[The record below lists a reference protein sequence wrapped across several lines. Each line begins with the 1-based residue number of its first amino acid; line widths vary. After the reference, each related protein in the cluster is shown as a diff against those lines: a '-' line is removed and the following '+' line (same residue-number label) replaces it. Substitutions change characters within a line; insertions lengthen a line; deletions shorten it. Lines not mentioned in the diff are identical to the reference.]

1 MEFLMATDTPYK
13 DLHDRIKKTTK
24 NRFAAQRRLEHHN
37 KAVLW
42 TITLSS
48 IFLLITPLAQGFEI
62 ELTQDKKT
70 IDFVQILL
78 TIVILAVSIILSMA
92 NFAVR
97 GERIHNCGM
106 ELNSFGRMVY
116 PKVNLED
123 KDEDY
128 GTLNQ
133 EYDEILR
140 RYENHTKVDFMRTKI
155 EMSDYYNPPFWYR
168 TVFTLRYF
176 SEFWLYIAILSC
188 EFIWV
193 AKLFGAI

>member
-1 MEFLMATDTPYK
+1 MSDVTPYK
-13 DLHDRIKKTTK
+13 ELHDRVIKTTK

-48 IFLLITPLAQGFEI
+48 IFLLITPLAQGFGL
-62 ELTQDKKT
+62 ELTQSKTT
-70 IDFVQILL
+70 IDFVQIIL

-106 ELNSFGRMVY
+106 ELNGLGRRIFPHIKLTEQDDQYDSF
-116 PKVNLED
+116 
-123 KDEDY
+123 
-128 GTLNQ
+128 NQ

-140 RYENHTKVDFMRTKI
+140 RYENHTKVDFMRTKL
-155 EMSDYYNPPFWYR
+155 EMSEYYQLPFWYR
-168 TVFTLRYF
+168 GIFTLRYF
-176 SEFWLYIAILSC
+176 SQFWLYAAILGS

-193 AKLFGAI
+193 GTLFGALKV

>member
-1 MEFLMATDTPYK
+1 MSEVTPYQE
-13 DLHDRIKKTTK
+13 LYDRVVKTTK

-48 IFLLITPLAQGFEI
+48 IFLLVIPLAQGFGI
-62 ELTQDKKT
+62 TLNISKT
-70 IDFVQILL
+70 IIDFVQILL

-106 ELNSFGRMVY
+106 ELNGLGRRIY
-116 PKVNLED
+116 PYVALKEKN
-123 KDEDY
+123 DEYD
-128 GTLNQ
+128 NFNR

-140 RYENHTKVDFMRTKI
+140 RYENHTKVDFMRTKL
-155 EMSDYYNPPFWYR
+155 EMYSYYQPPLWYR
-168 TVFTLRYF
+168 AIFFLRYI
-176 SEFWLYIAILSC
+176 SEFWLYGVILGA
-188 EFIWV
+188 EFIWMAV
-193 AKLFGAI
+193 LFGVI